1 VRFTANLDCLGQG
14 LQGRLGALLG
24 GELGDELCGDGLGA
38 EHGALRVG
46 RADGLR
52 ATFVLPRQPRFFNHA
67 ANLVTPIR
75 RIASGVW

>member
-1 VRFTANLDCLGQG
+1 MLIEPFADLLVEACDRDNLL
-14 LQGRLGALLG
+14 
-24 GELGDELCGDGLGA
+24 GELGDELCSDGLGA